1 MAYYYPVDKRGPV
14 GQCAPMVRPK
24 LPPERK
30 LYRIAIMISPAMV
43 TRLDDARRSG
53 WADVPSRGEAVRR
66 LLDEGLS
73 RHETKKAPRPT
84 KGPGA

>member
-1 MAYYYPVDKRGPV
+1 MAYLFPFDKSPLV
-14 GQCAPMVRPK
+14 AQCATMARPK

-30 LYRIAIMISPAMV
+30 LYRIAIMVSPAMV

-66 LLDEGLS
+66 LLDEGLE
-73 RHETKKAPRPT
+73 RREKAHARKST
-84 KGPGA
+84 

>member
-1 MAYYYPVDKRGPV
+1 MA
-14 GQCAPMVRPK
+14 RPK

-30 LYRIAIMISPAMV
+30 LYRIAIMLSPSMV

-66 LLDEGLS
+66 LLDEGLVRREAS
-73 RHETKKAPRPT
+73 AAKETKAPRKPT
-84 KGPGA
+84 

>member
-1 MAYYYPVDKRGPV
+1 MAYLYPFDKSPSV
-14 GQCAPMVRPK
+14 AQCATMARPK

-30 LYRIAIMISPAMV
+30 LYRIAIMVSPAMV

-66 LLDEGLS
+66 LLDEGLE
-73 RHETKKAPRPT
+73 RREKAHTRKST
-84 KGPGA
+84 